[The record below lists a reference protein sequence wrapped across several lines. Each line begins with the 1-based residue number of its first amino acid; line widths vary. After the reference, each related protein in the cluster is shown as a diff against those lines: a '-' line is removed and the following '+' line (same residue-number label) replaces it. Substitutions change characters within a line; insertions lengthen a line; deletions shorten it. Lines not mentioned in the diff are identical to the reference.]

1 MVFNKVT
8 IHKNIEI
15 SMRPDLKISLFA
27 VGLPI
32 LRRGRLF
39 FWRNNMHIIMY
50 VETVMI
56 HEITVFSV
64 SITIQRSYHFMA
76 LFLFIL

>member
-32 LRRGRLF
+32 LKRGG
-39 FWRNNMHIIMY
+39 
-50 VETVMI
+50 
-56 HEITVFSV
+56 
-64 SITIQRSYHFMA
+64 
-76 LFLFIL
+76 

>member
-1 MVFNKVT
+1 
-8 IHKNIEI
+8 
-15 SMRPDLKISLFA
+15 
-27 VGLPI
+27 
-32 LRRGRLF
+32 
-39 FWRNNMHIIMY
+39 MHIIMY